1 MTTLPYIWA
10 STNMLVFI
18 QPVHI
23 DYVIDILR
31 ELLPDYVI
39 PYWYPDDAKRTMLA
53 ARVITGALP
62 VECRLGIVA
71 IGKGP
76 DLLEFIEEASNY
88 HDIIVLTPDN
98 LGGSPEKTL
107 YELSAM
113 GMFRSRQK
121 FHLACS
127 IVPNESTLTHGID
140 FTDLRVEGEGAW
152 SETSPETPLKPS
164 TTPNS
169 DDS

>member
-10 STNMLVFI
+10 ASNMLVFI

-53 ARVITGALP
+53 ARVILGALP
-62 VECRLGIVA
+62 AECRLGIMA
-71 IGKGP
+71 IGKDQ
-76 DLLEFIEEASNY
+76 DLLEFIEESSNY

-98 LGGSPEKTL
+98 LGDHPEKTL
-107 YELSAM
+107 YELGAL
-113 GMFRSRQK
+113 GMFRTGQK
-121 FHLACS
+121 FHIACGTA
-127 IVPNESTLTHGID
+127 PTEATLTYGSD
-140 FTDLRVEGEGAW
+140 FTDLRVDEVKAW
-152 SETSPETPLKPS
+152 NAKLLETPLKLS